1 MKQLSFLFLF
11 IVTLNACQKQTTS
24 FLIVKGRVVDAHN
37 KQPVANY
44 TVQIGYIDPT
54 QGVGFNFGSWGNIS
68 SCNTDKEGYFTLT
81 TPYALSKNTADFYRI
96 EALSSETYF
105 GFSHD
110 INAAQAEEKRNIT
123 IGDVEVDKIVTLNL
137 TINHTGSMN
146 SNDFILGNVASA
158 RFLYYGTD
166 SVKTDRFWLAF
177 NKPVIINWRYRKNN
191 MYYGPFLDTIIL
203 TNPENIYSITY

>member
-24 FLIVKGRVVDAHN
+24 FLIIKGRVVDAHN

-81 TPYALSKNTADFYRI
+81 TPYALSKNTADFYKI

-110 INAAQAEEKRNIT
+110 MNAAQAEEKRNFT

-137 TINHTGSMN
+137 TINHSGSMN
-146 SNDFILGNVASA
+146 SNDFLLGNVASA
-158 RFLYYGTD
+158 SFLYYGTD

-191 MYYGPFLDTIIL
+191 MYYGPFLDTITL